1 LDSDCQGNNAQ
12 NGVFVRESGPMFLVS
27 DDLKIVPSSL
37 LTSTQMVKKNQGF
50 QT

>member
-1 LDSDCQGNNAQ
+1 
-12 NGVFVRESGPMFLVS
+12 VT

-50 QT
+50 QTWSN